1 MTPAPVRRVQSD
13 NFIALR
19 VLLPPT
25 MPLTLDPT
33 LAQLPAARSREFG
46 APAARIRTATKE
58 LKEPSRGTDDASWIA
73 AVG

>member
-1 MTPAPVRRVQSD
+1 
-13 NFIALR
+13 
-19 VLLPPT
+19 

-46 APAARIRTATKE
+46 APAARIRAATKE